1 MKNLIKI
8 ALITIPLSLS
18 YADSNVTGYDFFA
31 NDPIFRHFQKLQADM
46 DRMFEEF
53 HNQMFKEMKL
63 TNHNL
68 MKSFSSFSPDTDLID
83 KGDKY
88 VLKMNLAGMDKNS
101 IKIDIKDN
109 YLNVQAKSEEKKEKK
124 QGDKII
130 FQERHLGVV
139 QRGMTLPKDADGSK
153 YTSDYTNGVLT
164 ITIPKKK

>member
-8 ALITIPLSLS
+8 ALITIPLSLA
-18 YADSNVTGYDFFA
+18 YADSNITGYDLFK
-31 NDPIFRHFQKLQADM
+31 NDPVIKHFQKLQADM
-46 DRMFEEF
+46 DKMFKEF
-53 HNQMFKEMKL
+53 NEDMFKEMKL
-63 TNHNL
+63 NPTL
-68 MKSFSSFSPDTDLID
+68 TKGFSFSPNTDLVD

-88 VLKMNLAGMDKNS
+88 ILKMNLAGMDKNS

-109 YLNVQAKSEEKKEKK
+109 YLSVQAKSEDKKEAKK
-124 QGDKII
+124 GDKVI

>member
-8 ALITIPLSLS
+8 ALITIPLSLA
-18 YADSNVTGYDFFA
+18 YADSNITGYDLFK
-31 NDPIFRHFQKLQADM
+31 NDPVIKHFQKLQADM
-46 DRMFEEF
+46 DKMFKEF
-53 HNQMFKEMKL
+53 NEDMFKEMKL
-63 TNHNL
+63 NPTL
-68 MKSFSSFSPDTDLID
+68 TKGFSFSPNTDLVD

-88 VLKMNLAGMDKNS
+88 ILKMNLAGMDKNS

-109 YLNVQAKSEEKKEKK
+109 YLSVQAKSEDKKEEKK
-124 QGDKII
+124 GDKII

>member
-1 MKNLIKI
+1 MKKLIKL
-8 ALITIPLSLS
+8 ALITIPLSLA
-18 YADSNVTGYDFFA
+18 YADSNITGYDLFK
-31 NDPIFRHFQKLQADM
+31 NDPIFKHFQKLQADM
-46 DRMFEEF
+46 DRMFEEL
-53 HNQMFKEMKL
+53 HNSMFKELKL
-63 TNHNL
+63 HPTFA
-68 MKSFSSFSPDTDLID
+68 KSFSFSPSPDTDLVD

-109 YLNVQAKSEEKKEKK
+109 YLSVQAKSEDKKEEKK
-124 QGDKII
+124 GDKII

-153 YTSDYTNGVLT
+153 YTSDYKNGVLT

>member
-1 MKNLIKI
+1 MKKLIKI
-8 ALITIPLSLS
+8 ALITIPLSLA
-18 YADSNVTGYDFFA
+18 YADSNITTGYDLFK
-31 NDPIFRHFQKLQADM
+31 NDPIFKHFQQIQADM

-53 HNQMFKEMKL
+53 HNNMFKEMKL
-63 TNHNL
+63 NPTL
-68 MKSFSSFSPDTDLID
+68 TKSFSFSPDTDLVD

-109 YLNVQAKSEEKKEKK
+109 YLSVQAKSEDKKEEKK
-124 QGDKII
+124 GDKVI

-139 QRGMTLPKDADGSK
+139 QRGMSLPKDADGSK

>member
-1 MKNLIKI
+1 MKKLIKI
-8 ALITIPLSLS
+8 ALITIPLSLA
-18 YADSNVTGYDFFA
+18 YADSNITGYDLFK
-31 NDPIFRHFQKLQADM
+31 NDPIFKHFQKLQADM
-46 DRMFEEF
+46 DKMFKEF
-53 HNQMFKEMKL
+53 NEDMFKEMKL
-63 TNHNL
+63 NPTL
-68 MKSFSSFSPDTDLID
+68 TKGFSFSPDTDLVD

-109 YLNVQAKSEEKKEKK
+109 YLNVQAKSEDKKEEKK
-124 QGDKII
+124 GDKVI
-130 FQERHLGVV
+130 FQERHLGVI

>member
-8 ALITIPLSLS
+8 ALITIPLSLA
-18 YADSNVTGYDFFA
+18 YADSNITGYDLFK
-31 NDPIFRHFQKLQADM
+31 NDPLIKHFQKIQADM
-46 DRMFEEF
+46 DKMFEEL
-53 HNQMFKEMKL
+53 HNNMFKEMKL
-63 TNHNL
+63 NPTL
-68 MKSFSSFSPDTDLID
+68 TTKDFSFSPDTDLVD

-88 VLKMNLAGMDKNS
+88 ELKMNLAGMDKNS

-109 YLNVQAKSEEKKEKK
+109 YLSVQAKSEDKKEEKK
-124 QGDKII
+124 GDKVI
-130 FQERHLGVV
+130 FQERHLGVI